1 MPFSLAP
8 KVFLLSI
15 LSFQSFPNSLRKS
28 VKDFRKSTETT
39 FPPKLLFLTR
49 NLSPNFRSV
58 FLFGREF
65 FLNIF
70 KLFCSI
76 SIEDMKR
83 CYPVVPLVLLFPF
96 LSPLVARK
104 ELFLPGIDI
113 IGCVSLLLLLLLN
126 VPSSSPN
133 SPTPQFWVLLKQLS
147 TQKQM

>member
-1 MPFSLAP
+1 M
-8 KVFLLSI
+8 
-15 LSFQSFPNSLRKS
+15 
-28 VKDFRKSTETT
+28 KDFRKSTKTT
-39 FPPKLLFLTR
+39 FPPKLLFPTR
-49 NLSPNFRSV
+49 NLSPNFRTV

-70 KLFCSI
+70 ELFCSI

-96 LSPLVARK
+96 LSPLVALK

-113 IGCVSLLLLLLLN
+113 TGCVSLLLLLLLN